1 MFNKLDSKFATVV
14 DVTAGYCPDGLYLN
28 IFVPTKSREDH
39 TDLKEAIKKLV
50 EAAGYEVYRGAK

>member
-1 MFNKLDSKFATVV
+1 MLSKIDKKFATVV
-14 DVTAGYCPDGLYLN
+14 DVTAGYSSTGLYLD

-39 TDLKEAIKKLV
+39 GNLKEAIKKLI

>member
-1 MFNKLDSKFATVV
+1 MFNKLDKRFASVV
-14 DVTAGYCPDGLYLN
+14 DATAGYSSSGLYLD

-39 TDLKEAIKKLV
+39 TDLKEAIKKLI